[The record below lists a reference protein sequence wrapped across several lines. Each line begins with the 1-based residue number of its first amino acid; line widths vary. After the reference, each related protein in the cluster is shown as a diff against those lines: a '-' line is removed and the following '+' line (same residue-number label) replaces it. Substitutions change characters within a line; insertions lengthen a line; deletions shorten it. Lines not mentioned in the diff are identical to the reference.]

1 MIGFFT
7 KTFDYMDQFVD
18 RMFKR
23 TSKFMIKSFRIFIF
37 LFFVIF
43 LFMQAKNLTQSSVK
57 KNSILTI
64 NLNAF
69 IIESQ
74 KSLTPF
80 DLIKDTDSNSI
91 DINELISV
99 IKHAKNDKNITSIVV
114 KTEGLKIGYVQLFD
128 LVNAI
133 EDFKLS
139 KKKVVA
145 YLNQA
150 SIKQYTIASVADEII
165 FNPNGFLDLSGWS
178 SFRFYYKDMFDN
190 FLPLTSA

>member
-1 MIGFFT
+1 
-7 KTFDYMDQFVD
+7 
-18 RMFKR
+18 
-23 TSKFMIKSFRIFIF
+23 
-37 LFFVIF
+37 
-43 LFMQAKNLTQSSVK
+43 MQAKNLTQSSVK

-178 SFRFYYKDMFDN
+178 SFR
-190 FLPLTSA
+190 